1 MAKKIEWQG
10 NTTCDFCR
18 KECEGDLYDGM
29 TGFGP
34 WAVMCNFC
42 FHEYGVGTGKGLGQ
56 HYKQTEDGR
65 WEKAEG

>member
-1 MAKKIEWQG
+1 
-10 NTTCDFCR
+10 
-18 KECEGDLYDGM
+18 M